1 MASVITFVAGL
12 VNQATKVLLEIDEL
26 STEKLPDGRLR
37 VVFVTSGVHP
47 TLAQIKTVVWSILGL
62 PVQMPDEVT
71 VEELQSG
78 SLVKRYR
85 VTVVLKPVLPKII

>member
-1 MASVITFVAGL
+1 LATLVAGFINVL
-12 VNQATKVLLEIDEL
+12 TKTMLEIDEL
-26 STEKLPDGRLR
+26 STERLPDGRIR

-47 TLAQIKTVVWSILGL
+47 TLAQIKTAVWSIVGL
-62 PVQMPDEVT
+62 PVQVPDEVG

-85 VTVVLKPVLPKII
+85 VTVVLRPVLPKIL